1 MNLMDNIK
9 VVATNRKAGH
19 EYFLLETLEA
29 GIVLQGS
36 EIKSLRAGQMS
47 LKEAYVRIDENE
59 AWLIDS
65 HIAPYNPASRE
76 NHDPRRKRKLLL
88 HRKEIYQLFSEVKQ
102 KGTTIVPVKVYLKEG
117 RAKIEIAI
125 AKGKHTH
132 DKRQKI
138 AERDAQRDIERALK
152 RK

>member
-1 MNLMDNIK
+1 MEKIK
-9 VVATNRKAGH
+9 IVATNRKASH
-19 EYFLLETLEA
+19 DYFLLEKLEA

-36 EIKSLRAGQMS
+36 EIKSLRAGQVS
-47 LKEAYVRIDENE
+47 LKEAYVRVDEDE

-76 NHDPRRKRKLLL
+76 NHDPKRKRKLLL
-88 HRKEIYQLFSEVKQ
+88 HKKEIYQLWSEIKQ
-102 KGTTIVPVKVYLKEG
+102 KGTTIIPVKVYLKNG
-117 RAKIEIAI
+117 RAKVEIAI
-125 AKGKHTH
+125 AKGKQKR

-138 AERDAQRDIERALK
+138 AERDAQRDIERALR